1 MPFAHAHTCN
11 HPHLDPQTPSK
22 SLPKA
27 IAETGQALHDSY
39 VRTFVARD
47 HMRRLNRPTPWPPR
61 SLTPRPS
68 IPAVQW
74 LGRRVP
80 HPPALTYGAAALAL
94 TRERHADADSEP
106 HSESCRPCR
115 PKFATPQVI
124 QSRHSTAMSAAARP
138 KCVVNQGLVTPLGVL
153 PVHVYVSLV
162 AWSASKLYVCNAA
175 GGSARLKLS
184 IYGIWPL
191 SRIYNLPP
199 LPAALYVGFPAK
211 GELRS
216 HEEKRAMQLT

>member
-138 KCVVNQGLVTPLGVL
+138 KCVVNQGLVTPLGVV

-162 AWSASKLYVCNAA
+162 AWPASKLYVMLQVAQHGTNYRSTEFGLFQEYTTCRHCPLRWTWDSRPKANFAA
-175 GGSARLKLS
+175 M
-184 IYGIWPL
+184 
-191 SRIYNLPP
+191 SRR
-199 LPAALYVGFPAK
+199 G
-211 GELRS
+211 RCS
-216 HEEKRAMQLT
+216 